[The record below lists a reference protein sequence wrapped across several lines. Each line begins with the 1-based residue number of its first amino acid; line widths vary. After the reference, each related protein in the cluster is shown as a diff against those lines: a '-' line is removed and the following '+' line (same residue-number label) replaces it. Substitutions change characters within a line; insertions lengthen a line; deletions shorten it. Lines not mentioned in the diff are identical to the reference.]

1 MKKKK
6 AGSNN
11 ILSLPKVE
19 HEYTA
24 ISKFHAGIKLEGW
37 MVKAIR
43 NGNISVSGSA
53 YVRPKNNEMFLHG
66 IHVKPLDQNGMFI
79 ERNTDPV
86 LKVLLK
92 KKEILKI
99 IEGEQRDG
107 CTIVLRKLFWD
118 NQFVKAE
125 IWLAK
130 GKKLYDKRQALKD
143 KDVKRTKDRDLKNS
157 F

>member
-1 MKKKK
+1 
-6 AGSNN
+6 
-11 ILSLPKVE
+11 
-19 HEYTA
+19 
-24 ISKFHAGIKLEGW
+24 
-37 MVKAIR
+37 
-43 NGNISVSGSA
+43 
-53 YVRPKNNEMFLHG
+53 
-66 IHVKPLDQNGMFI
+66 MFI